1 MITGG
6 NLEESKKAIEL
17 AKTDPMLYAT
27 VGCHPTRCLELDDD
41 TDAYINSMISL
52 CLDNADKVVAVGEF
66 GLDYDRLQFCPKDV
80 QLR

>member
-6 NLEESKKAIEL
+6 NLEESKKAIEM
-17 AKTDPMLYAT
+17 AKTDSMLYAT